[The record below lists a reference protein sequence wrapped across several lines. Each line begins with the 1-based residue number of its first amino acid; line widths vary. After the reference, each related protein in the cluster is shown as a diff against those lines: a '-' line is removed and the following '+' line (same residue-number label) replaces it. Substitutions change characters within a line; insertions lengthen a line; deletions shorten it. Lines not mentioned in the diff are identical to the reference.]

1 MLSHSD
7 LKAANSFD
15 APCKVVPQPYDAVSI
30 VGDEVRFNMPQASFL
45 RIILKF

>member
-7 LKAANSFD
+7 LKAANLFD
-15 APCKVVPQPYDAVSI
+15 APCKVVPKPYDAVSV
-30 VGDEVRFNMPQASFL
+30 VGDEVSFNMPQASFM